1 MEIRRLFRAK
11 NFFLG
16 ILIASCGLFFGAS
29 YPDGE
34 ALKKLLEAGHF
45 LEMEAKAFS
54 SRPFLLLLP
63 IAAVLPWSDSFLLEK
78 QGGFLKSALPRT
90 GRRYYVESKVFTTSL
105 GGFLA
110 VLFAGIFV
118 CFAFFTVFFPREAQG
133 KIAADS
139 FVSLLFLILRSSLLG
154 GILAS
159 FGGICGALGNSVYLA
174 LGLPFV
180 SYYFCV
186 ILRDRYFKKALWL
199 YPPQWV
205 EGSAKWGEN
214 GLGLWLFL
222 LLFLGFLM
230 VVHGGILYE
239 KLEDL

>member
-16 ILIASCGLFFGAS
+16 IVIASCGLFFGAS

-159 FGGICGALGNSVYLA
+159 FGGICGGAGK
-174 LGLPFV
+174 LGL
-180 SYYFCV
+180 S
-186 ILRDRYFKKALWL
+186 
-199 YPPQWV
+199 
-205 EGSAKWGEN
+205 GSWTS
-214 GLGLWLFL
+214 LCQ
-222 LLFLGFLM
+222 LLFLCDSSGPVFQKSFVALSAP
-230 VVHGGILYE
+230 VGGGQRQMGRKRAWFVDVSASVSWIFNGSTWRNFI
-239 KLEDL
+239 